1 MSNDKFNSN
10 RNKFRRVYSFGGRP
24 PPNLQTYTDTLT
36 GETRTRD
43 FNQILRDRDYYLINI
58 MTSGAA
64 FVPPIEFGEY
74 EEKTTSYGGFN
85 ESLGS
90 TFFFDTPFSQ
100 VPFVT
105 VELSGSDPNANA
117 FITEITTVKFVVR
130 FSDIVSPNVPGD
142 VFADTFLTYRA
153 VYAPSYPAIVERKPD
168 FVGVYATASA
178 GITSPVFISGITMS
192 FAPLSGP
199 PEIFTSN
206 IMSFGPDFS
215 DFTMNVGQAVWT
227 LTNAQATAE
236 LSVDFSGSVDYIALK
251 TIPPGSPS
259 PVNPDV

>member
-43 FNQILRDRDYYLINI
+43 FNQILRDRDYYLISI

-64 FVPPIEFGEY
+64 GTTPAIFGEY
-74 EEKTTSYGGFN
+74 EEKTIDYGGLN

-100 VPFVT
+100 VPFVV
-105 VELSGSDPNANA
+105 VELSGSDTNVNS
-117 FITEITTVKFVVR
+117 FITEITTLKFVVR
-130 FSDIVSPNVPGD
+130 FSDIVSPV
-142 VFADTFLTYRA
+142 DTFLTYRA
-153 VYAPSYPAIVERKPD
+153 VYSPSYPAIVERKPD
-168 FVGVYATASA
+168 LIGVFATASA
-178 GITSPVFISGITMS
+178 GITSPVFVSGITMS
-192 FAPLSGP
+192 FAPLSGA
-199 PEIFTSN
+199 PEIFNSN
-206 IMSFGPDFS
+206 IMSFGPDFT
-215 DFTMNVGQAVWT
+215 DFTMDVGQAVWT